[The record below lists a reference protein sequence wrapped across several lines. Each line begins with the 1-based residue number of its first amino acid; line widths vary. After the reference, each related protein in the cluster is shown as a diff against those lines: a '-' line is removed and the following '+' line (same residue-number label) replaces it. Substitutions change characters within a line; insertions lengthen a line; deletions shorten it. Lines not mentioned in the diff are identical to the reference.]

1 MCLYILTSV
10 AVVDFPLGFFFLNLL
25 SPINNTTRISINKP
39 EKKIMLRLS
48 RLMDSED
55 SKKCDSGVDM
65 NMEHS
70 QFPTLSNYTSP
81 SPQSPQSLPS
91 STPASP
97 VPSIFSAKTHTRFPS
112 SVSSLA
118 SSPVTGNSTE
128 GLGSAKAPLTEV
140 KEDPLE
146 REAGHSFTSDYF
158 GELLVNVAPLTTIVT
173 NKCQKAISR
182 RFHHHAS
189 PTSNKSQISSALE
202 SHEYDLT
209 DEIAQGSQSPK
220 KRRSDDSSFRGI
232 SRISSRLSSLSMKRK
247 QKSVSDSSLDQVN
260 EIACSPADSVSS
272 SWVNPAITSA
282 PACHSPNPPSPA
294 RTLFEERISESGVQ
308 PIDISQAN
316 SIQEPEIIERHATTP
331 LLPPLMM
338 DNPVSGDESIVN
350 SPLQSPSVA
359 DVTDSSN
366 RNSAIENCQPLN
378 WSSPPLSTRPS
389 ISSMSRPRAGTR
401 TTSADAPPIVIA
413 DSDDEWS
420 HKLGHANFTIHPE
433 PYVPSVCD
441 LNALRQ
447 HRVDWDLARCN
458 YTKHLVRT
466 GEHSGVTSKIYK
478 LTEEKWKFVDNE
490 WKRNHELV
498 ISSLKERDGE
508 ETLSLTKSNAH
519 PCDMVKIP
527 RLHDNAKFPELGDQD
542 IVGPMVVGPVRV
554 RTNSQPKS
562 FRTRTF
568 LKFLRGLFL
577 SRSNSTGVAEQTR
590 S

>member
-1 MCLYILTSV
+1 
-10 AVVDFPLGFFFLNLL
+10 
-25 SPINNTTRISINKP
+25 
-39 EKKIMLRLS
+39 MLRLS
-48 RLMDSED
+48 RLMD

-65 NMEHS
+65 IMDSS
-70 QFPTLSNYTSP
+70 QIPTQSYTSP
-81 SPQSPQSLPS
+81 SPQSPQSVPS

-128 GLGSAKAPLTEV
+128 GLGSSKVPLTEV

-146 REAGHSFTSDYF
+146 REAGHTFTGDYF
-158 GELLVNVAPLTTIVT
+158 G
-173 NKCQKAISR
+173 ISR
-182 RFHHHAS
+182 RFNSHSSTAANSIQAS
-189 PTSNKSQISSALE
+189 STLE

-209 DEIAQGSQSPK
+209 DELPEGARSPK
-220 KRRSDDSSFRGI
+220 NRRSDDSSFRGI

-260 EIACSPADSVSS
+260 ELPCSPSGSVSS
-272 SWVNPAITSA
+272 SWVNPTVLS
-282 PACHSPNPPSPA
+282 PSTCHSPNPPSPA
-294 RTLFEERISESGVQ
+294 RTLFEERMNDSGIQ
-308 PIDISQAN
+308 PIDINQAN
-316 SIQEPEIIERHATTP
+316 SVQEPEFIERHATTP

-338 DNPVSGDESIVN
+338 DSPENGDESIVN

-359 DVTDSSN
+359 DVTDDSN
-366 RNSAIENCQPLN
+366 RNSIIENAQPLN

-413 DSDDEWS
+413 DPDDEWS

-433 PYVPSVCD
+433 PYVPTVCD
-441 LNALRQ
+441 VETLKQ
-447 HRVDWDLARCN
+447 HRMDWDLARCN

-466 GEHSGVTSKIYK
+466 GEHSGVTSKIYQ
-478 LTEEKWKFVDNE
+478 LTEEKWESVDSE

-498 ISSLKERDGE
+498 ISSLKESGGGE
-508 ETLSLTKSNAH
+508 SLSLTKSNAH

-527 RLHDNAKFPELGDQD
+527 RLHDNDKFPELGDQD

-562 FRTRTF
+562 FRKRTF
-568 LKFLRGLFL
+568 LKFLRSIFFFRSASPGATEQ
-577 SRSNSTGVAEQTR
+577 SRS
-590 S
+590 